1 MSKELNDSF
10 SGRLILYHLAIYLSF
25 GLFALFVHL
34 SHFTNDD
41 VFAIYFV
48 AFSVISL
55 IIDLI
60 YINKYL
66 ICKDVMVNIKSVI
79 QLIALTVGC
88 FVCDVNHLGFFG
100 IIIMYMFIFSEML
113 SLDNTYDNTFLNI
126 KRFLGG
132 IIILVG
138 VTYTVDHHV
147 DPKRILIGLLISA
160 AVVGVSIHTS
170 DLLHATIYMLNKK
183 YIELESYNENIR
195 AENDRLK
202 VYQDKVNHVNN
213 EINLQKIN
221 LGKVNN
227 ELKALNSDIR
237 ALVNIMKEVSSTRD
251 VEECVDI
258 LLKNIMNDRKPDI
271 CGFYI
276 KPGVFL
282 ENEEIQKILVA
293 REGNNLAPASNIAS
307 EKIFTI
313 MIKDMFYMVEKNDY
327 KNVVPISIDGEKAKL
342 IPDLDIDF
350 ENLIVV
356 PAFMDN
362 KLYGILLVGDRTA
375 EFFEGG
381 FSFYES
387 AVVNLSSSFENI
399 ELYLKMQDMARKDG
413 LSGIYNRA
421 YFNEIFYDIS
431 KDAMENNNNLSVAM
445 LDIDKF
451 KSVND
456 TYGHLAGDAVIKNVA
471 GIMQK
476 YAKEYHGIA
485 CRYGGEE
492 FVIILPEKSLEE
504 AYEIVLTMHE
514 EIFNSKVEF
523 EKHIIKVNSSVGIS
537 SYPETTSLVHELLS
551 RSDEAMYY
559 GKEHGRGVVI
569 IDGKEEETLQKR

>member
-307 EKIFTI
+307 R
-313 MIKDMFYMVEKNDY
+313 
-327 KNVVPISIDGEKAKL
+327 L
-342 IPDLDIDF
+342 
-350 ENLIVV
+350 
-356 PAFMDN
+356 
-362 KLYGILLVGDRTA
+362 
-375 EFFEGG
+375 
-381 FSFYES
+381 
-387 AVVNLSSSFENI
+387 
-399 ELYLKMQDMARKDG
+399 
-413 LSGIYNRA
+413 
-421 YFNEIFYDIS
+421 
-431 KDAMENNNNLSVAM
+431 
-445 LDIDKF
+445 
-451 KSVND
+451 
-456 TYGHLAGDAVIKNVA
+456 
-471 GIMQK
+471 
-476 YAKEYHGIA
+476 
-485 CRYGGEE
+485 
-492 FVIILPEKSLEE
+492 
-504 AYEIVLTMHE
+504 
-514 EIFNSKVEF
+514 
-523 EKHIIKVNSSVGIS
+523 
-537 SYPETTSLVHELLS
+537 
-551 RSDEAMYY
+551 
-559 GKEHGRGVVI
+559 
-569 IDGKEEETLQKR
+569 